1 MKVLDLR
8 LTIGLNRIGLAGEGP
23 GQAFHRLLLPSVDH
37 RLMDAV
43 LGDELRHRHLTS
55 DRPSATFAGKSAEYR
70 FRFPVI
76 RSVLSLGKPGLSN
89 CPGNRDHLTL
99 RK

>member
-23 GQAFHRLLLPSVDH
+23 GQAFHRLLLSSVDH

-43 LGDELRHRHLTS
+43 LGGELRHPR
-55 DRPSATFAGKSAEYR
+55 A
-70 FRFPVI
+70 
-76 RSVLSLGKPGLSN
+76 
-89 CPGNRDHLTL
+89 
-99 RK
+99 